1 MKIIETYI
9 DKCIELS
16 NLYKEYLGYLPF
28 YEGIVVKEMHEDLN
42 TELFK
47 ESPESVFIKQ
57 GTDEINVFK
66 FSDKDTFWKEIENT
80 ISDEEIKEFENH
92 LGIVLPKSYKKYLK
106 YKHFYQIFWDIN
118 IVLFAKPLKEWSE
131 ILVYNNEEMKEFV
144 LEKGYLGIGLY
155 NDYGVIGLKL
165 GNNENEELE
174 ISLIDYET
182 GEFSNL
188 ANNFSEL
195 LEKTLKLEQPKI
207 ENLKEWQKNMKAFNR

>member
-92 LGIVLPKSYKKYLK
+92 LGIV
-106 YKHFYQIFWDIN
+106 
-118 IVLFAKPLKEWSE
+118 E
-131 ILVYNNEEMKEFV
+131 ILVYNNEEMKELV